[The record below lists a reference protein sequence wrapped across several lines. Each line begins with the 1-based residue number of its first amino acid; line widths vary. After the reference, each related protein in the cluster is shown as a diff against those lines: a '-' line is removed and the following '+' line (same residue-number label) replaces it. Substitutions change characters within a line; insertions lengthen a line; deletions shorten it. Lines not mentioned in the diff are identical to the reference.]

1 MPFRRAQGASSAIF
15 MMAVFVACAAPQATS
30 EPTIPERPAAPEQWH
45 IVTSDAGDVRL
56 TLPPDFAAIFTAA
69 GVMAQ
74 PPMLDG
80 SMSIEVLAAG
90 PADVPQPEIDGEIGS
105 WLNQST
111 WVPRAGEGGLTAVGP
126 ANELEVALPAG
137 RALEVDVT
145 VDPGLPTAA
154 RVLVYAIATERGIA
168 IVRIVGRP
176 QAMED
181 RADDLRLIAMLAEF
195 GDPR

>member
-1 MPFRRAQGASSAIF
+1 MPSRRAQGVSSAVF
-15 MMAVFVACAAPQATS
+15 FAAAVVACAAPQATS
-30 EPTIPERPAAPEQWH
+30 EPTIPERPAVPEQWH
-45 IVTSDAGDVRL
+45 VVTSDAGDVSL
-56 TLPPDFAAIFTAA
+56 TLPPDFEAIFTAA

-90 PADVPQPEIDGEIGS
+90 PADVPQPANDGEIGS

-111 WVPRAGEGGLTAVGP
+111 WVPRAGEGGLTSVGP
-126 ANELEVALPAG
+126 VNELEVALPAG
-137 RALEVDVT
+137 RAMEVDMT
-145 VDPGLPTAA
+145 VNSGLPDAA